1 MSLNKSSSWVRSY
14 SYEKIRVNDLLQ
26 LRACYVLSKIFK
38 IYDTTHFKYCQTTT
52 TVKHFDDPNFAKKLS
67 LKSQFVTISKAF
79 NSCKF

>member
-38 IYDTTHFKYCQTTT
+38 IYDTTHFKYCQATT
-52 TVKHFDDPNFAKKLS
+52 TVKHFDDPNFAKKIIF
-67 LKSQFVTISKAF
+67 KITICHYQQSF
-79 NSCKF
+79 